1 MLKEL
6 LKNNNI
12 EEILDEIHGFDFAS
26 EFETLTQSEKESL
39 FLQAS
44 NKSIA
49 NLLSYLS
56 IKKAA
61 FWIRKFETDKAVLI
75 LDEISSDDKIDIL
88 NALDSKT
95 RRGLIAKLSDK
106 EIIKELMLYDEDKT
120 GAYTNYEIIK
130 IDQDLDVKQATKIL
144 IKQAPD
150 VESISTI
157 FIVDSHN
164 QYQGILSFKTLLKTK
179 SPMKVLNI
187 MEYLKPANISDDIEI
202 TIQSIKNYKVYE
214 MPVVNDNNE
223 LLGMVTSDDAI
234 DIVQEEGI
242 EDFEKL
248 AALPKTTKERTI
260 KASLHRL
267 PWLITLV
274 LLSIPIALLTTGFSK
289 ELAGIAILVVFQP
302 IMLGTPGNIAT
313 QTLAVTLSELSEKG
327 KINFKHFLKEFL
339 SGLFTAI
346 ILTITAFIFAFA
358 FMMIKKINAGDNQ
371 LLQGFV
377 KTNTSSVIQ
386 ALIFALI
393 LSISLFI
400 VIVVAP
406 IIAVLIPAFLKLI
419 KQDPAVASGPFI
431 TTIIDVSSVAI
442 YFSLT
447 LVMLRAFGGG
457 LWN

>member
-6 LKNNNI
+6 LKKNNI
-12 EEILDEIHGFDFAS
+12 DEILQDIHGFDFAS
-26 EFETLTQSEKESL
+26 EFKELTQSEKESL

-56 IKKAA
+56 IKEAA
-61 FWIRKFETDKAVLI
+61 FWIKKISLDKAIDV

-95 RRGLIAKLSDK
+95 RRHIIPKLSDN
-106 EIIKELMLYDEDKT
+106 EIIKELMKYDEDKT

-130 IDQDLDVKQATKIL
+130 IELGLDVKQATKIL
-144 IKQAPD
+144 IKKAPD

-157 FIVDSHN
+157 FIVDEN
-164 QYQGILSFKTLLKTK
+164 NKYQGILSFKTLLKTK
-179 SPMKVLNI
+179 SPMKVDNI
-187 MEYLKPANISDDIEI
+187 MEYLEPSNISDDIEK

-223 LLGMVTSDDAI
+223 LLGMVTSDDAL
-234 DIVQEEGI
+234 DIVQKEGI

-248 AALPKTTKERTI
+248 AALPKIKKEKTI

-313 QTLAVTLSELSEKG
+313 QTLAVSLNELSEKG
-327 KINFKHFLKEFL
+327 KINIKHFLKEFL
-339 SGLFTAI
+339 SGIFTAI
-346 ILTITAFIFAFA
+346 ILTITSFIFAFL
-358 FMMIKKINAGDNQ
+358 FMMIKKLNPGDNR
-371 LLQGFV
+371 LLTEFINNNNSQV
-377 KTNTSSVIQ
+377 VQ
-386 ALIFALI
+386 ALIFAMI

-406 IIAVLIPAFLKLI
+406 IIAVVIPVFLKLV

-447 LVMLRAFGGG
+447 LVMLKAFGGG
-457 LWN
+457 L

>member
-1 MLKEL
+1 
-6 LKNNNI
+6 
-12 EEILDEIHGFDFAS
+12 
-26 EFETLTQSEKESL
+26 
-39 FLQAS
+39 
-44 NKSIA
+44 
-49 NLLSYLS
+49 
-56 IKKAA
+56 
-61 FWIRKFETDKAVLI
+61 
-75 LDEISSDDKIDIL
+75 
-88 NALDSKT
+88 
-95 RRGLIAKLSDK
+95 
-106 EIIKELMLYDEDKT
+106 
-120 GAYTNYEIIK
+120 
-130 IDQDLDVKQATKIL
+130 
-144 IKQAPD
+144 
-150 VESISTI
+150 
-157 FIVDSHN
+157 
-164 QYQGILSFKTLLKTK
+164 
-179 SPMKVLNI
+179 
-187 MEYLKPANISDDIEI
+187 
-202 TIQSIKNYKVYE
+202 
-214 MPVVNDNNE
+214 
-223 LLGMVTSDDAI
+223 MVTSDDAI

-377 KTNTSSVIQ
+377 KTNSSSVIQ

-457 LWN
+457 L

>member
-120 GAYTNYEIIK
+120 GAYTN
-130 IDQDLDVKQATKIL
+130 LDVKQATKIL

-157 FIVDSHN
+157 FIVDSNN

-377 KTNTSSVIQ
+377 KTNSSSVIQ

-457 LWN
+457 L